1 MSTFAQIMVFYLVMI
16 AVVTAIG
23 YSLKGTQGA
32 LIGTALSVMISLI
45 LWFIVGQKMVA
56 ESKSS

>member
-1 MSTFAQIMVFYLVMI
+1 MVFYLVMI